1 MYEPTKKRRVAEDVA
16 KVFPKEVTNQIFDV
30 IAVMNKAKQIVTAPV
45 ADRKSVV

>member
-30 IAVMNKAKQIVTAPV
+30 IAVMNKAK
-45 ADRKSVV
+45 KSAHSLFFDFFLG

>member
-30 IAVMNKAKQIVTAPV
+30 IAVMNCDSTSRHCIFG
-45 ADRKSVV
+45 